1 MKNKFINNPE
11 TVTDEMLEGLALV
24 MSDYIDVDGHIVSR
38 KGFKE
43 DKTPQVTCVTL
54 GGSGH
59 EPSSL
64 GFCGRGWECIKV
76 IGDVF
81 AAPSPAAVAQGL
93 LMADRGKGV
102 LLYAGNHAGDVLSA
116 VLAKKMAARKG
127 LTNVELVIF
136 GDDVSSF
143 SREEKSQRRG
153 MGCSLGLGKVIG
165 SACDSGRTLEQVKDI
180 ALRFADNTASIAA
193 ANRGST
199 HPVTGKEISR
209 ISEGRMV
216 IGMGQHGEGN
226 GGDRELVSAEATV
239 KEMADRLISDL
250 SLKSGDNVYVLVNGS
265 GSTTYMELLIVY
277 KDVAKYLEEKG
288 IKVVCKLVGEYL
300 TTQEQGGFQLSITKL
315 DDELTELLKTPCN
328 TFFKRQL

>member
-1 MKNKFINNPE
+1 MKNKFINDPE
-11 TVTDEMLEGLALV
+11 TITDEMLEGLALV
-24 MSDYIDVDGHIVSR
+24 MSDYIDVDGHIVMR

-43 DKTPQVTCVTL
+43 DKEPRVTCVTL

-64 GFCGRGWECIKV
+64 GFCGKGWDYIKV

-81 AAPSPAAVAQGL
+81 AAPSPAAVAEAL
-93 LMADRGKGV
+93 LLADRGQGV

-116 VLAKKMAARKG
+116 VLGKKMAARKG

-143 SREEKSQRRG
+143 SREEKEERRG
-153 MGCSLGLGKVIG
+153 MGCNLGLGKVIG
-165 SACDSGRTLEQVKDI
+165 SACDSGKTLEEVKQI
-180 ALRFADNTASIAA
+180 ALRFADNTASLAA

-199 HPVTGKEISR
+199 HPVTGRPISY
-209 ISEGRMV
+209 IPEGRMV

-226 GGDRELVSAEATV
+226 GGDRELVSAKDTIA
-239 KEMADRLISDL
+239 EMADRLIEDL
-250 SLKSGDNVYVLVNGS
+250 SLKAGDDVYVLVNGS
-265 GSTTYMELLIVY
+265 GSTTYMELMILY
-277 KDVAKYLEEKG
+277 KDALEYLTGKG
-288 IKVVCKLVGEYL
+288 INVVCKLVGEYL

-315 DDELTELLKTPCN
+315 DKELTELLKMPCD